1 MLRYVNSGPRAVLGL
16 LILSTVPV
24 SSPSPVNGQAGYSCT
39 EVLGFSQSMQWY
51 AALSIANRPASGDSF
66 ELGPDEFL
74 PAWQGRFTFGA
85 AIERWTDS
93 DFPGWEGTY
102 VSPSQCARGEVD
114 RVVFNVSGEARSAD
128 EWATA
133 IESVAELV
141 RGKYPGARTV
151 VMQPVIGA
159 PPGECEEVRAA
170 QNHPTIVQGIARA
183 EELGLITAGPNPT
196 VSSCSQFS
204 DALGHLTASGAEHV
218 QAILRAYYDD
228 TPR

>member
-1 MLRYVNSGPRAVLGL
+1 MRYVNRRLSGGLGL
-16 LILSTVPV
+16 LILSAVLVPSQV
-24 SSPSPVNGQAGYSCT
+24 KGQSGYSCT
-39 EVLGFSQSMQWY
+39 EVLGLSQSMQWY
-51 AALSIANRPASGDSF
+51 AAVSMADGPARSDSW
-66 ELGPDEFL
+66 ELGPDDFL
-74 PAWQGRFTFGA
+74 PGWQGRFTFGA

-93 DFPGWEGTY
+93 DFAGWGGTY
-102 VSPSQCARGEVD
+102 VSPSHCAPEEVD

-141 RGKYPGARTV
+141 RARYPSVRAV

-170 QNHPTIVQGIARA
+170 RNHPTIVQGIARVA
-183 EELGLITAGPNPT
+183 QRGAITAGPKPT
-196 VSSCSQFS
+196 VSTCSHFE

-218 QAILRAYYDD
+218 QGILRAYYDD

>member
-1 MLRYVNSGPRAVLGL
+1 MLRYVNPRLSGGLGL
-16 LILSTVPV
+16 LILCTLLVPSQV
-24 SSPSPVNGQAGYSCT
+24 KGQSGYSCT

-51 AALSIANRPASGDSF
+51 AAFSIADRPARSDSW

-74 PAWQGRFTFGA
+74 PGWQGRFTFGA
-85 AIERWTDS
+85 TIERWTDS
-93 DFPGWEGTY
+93 DFAGWDGTY
-102 VSPSQCARGEVD
+102 VSPSHCAREEVD
-114 RVVFNVSGEARSAD
+114 RVVFNVSGEARPAD

-141 RGKYPGARTV
+141 RAKYPGGRAV

-183 EELGLITAGPNPT
+183 AQRGVITAGPNPT
-196 VSSCSQFS
+196 VSSCSQFG
-204 DALGHLTASGAEHV
+204 DELGHLTASGAEHV
-218 QAILRAYYDD
+218 QGILRAHYDD